1 MAFVHARE
9 TYQRIIK
16 DYEHHSHPCHE
27 DEGED
32 EIEKRKEQSMVDP
45 ARNAVAGKQK
55 RHDKKAAQDDGDGNA
70 PEIFR
75 AGMSDNVLIGA
86 EKERGRQAACARTDQ
101 NEGKRDEAEFRR
113 SEPQQYEAHRKS
125 GKQRDEQIAEEN
137 DPAIHISSLEES
149 D

>member
-1 MAFVHARE
+1 MSTTLTPAMRTRAKMKSKSAKNRAWLTLPE
-9 TYQRIIK
+9 T
-16 DYEHHSHPCHE
+16 
-27 DEGED
+27 
-32 EIEKRKEQSMVDP
+32 
-45 ARNAVAGKQK
+45 
-55 RHDKKAAQDDGDGNA
+55 RHDKKAAQDDGNGNA

-125 GKQRDEQIAEEN
+125 GKQRNEQIAEEN